1 MNLLIFNLL
10 INVFMEIECPNC
22 GCEDAYFNGR
32 CYECPNCGN
41 RWTDDDEEED
51 DD

>member
-1 MNLLIFNLL
+1 
-10 INVFMEIECPNC
+10 MEIECPNC